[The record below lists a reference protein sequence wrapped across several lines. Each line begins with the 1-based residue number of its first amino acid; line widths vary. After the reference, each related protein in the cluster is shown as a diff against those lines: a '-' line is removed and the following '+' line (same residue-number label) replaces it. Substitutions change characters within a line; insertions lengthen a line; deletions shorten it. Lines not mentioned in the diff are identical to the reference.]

1 LPALG
6 WAHSW
11 LAEQKTT
18 DPVDPLFDELAGWS
32 SRADADAVIERW
44 LADQPIKAE
53 LVAGNLRLGTVEE
66 GRLHD
71 PAEVS
76 DLVAQ
81 LAAGYLSS
89 DERLQIPYFDAP

>member
-32 SRADADAVIERW
+32 SKADAAAAIERW
-44 LADQPIKAE
+44 LADQPNKSE

-66 GRLHD
+66 RRLHD

-81 LAAGYLSS
+81 LAAGYLLSS
-89 DERLQIPYFDAP
+89 DALRIPYFDAV